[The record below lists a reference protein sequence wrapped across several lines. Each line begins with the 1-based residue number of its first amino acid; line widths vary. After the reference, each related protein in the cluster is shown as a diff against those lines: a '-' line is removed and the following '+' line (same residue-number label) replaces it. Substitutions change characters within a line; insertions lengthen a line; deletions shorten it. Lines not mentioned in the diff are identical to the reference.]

1 MILIADSGSTKTDW
15 AIVIGSTQPVVIKT
29 QGINPVHQSR
39 EEIVKVL
46 REEFVG
52 VMGSTPEVQKLR
64 SAAILTPEF
73 PMAVYFYGSG
83 VRPEMEPLM
92 QSLLKETFPQASV
105 IEAHSD
111 LLGAARALC
120 GRNEGIASIL
130 GTGANSCLY
139 DGNAIVDH
147 MPALGY
153 ILGDEGSG
161 AVLGKRFIH
170 DLYGGILSEEIKQ
183 TFERETKLN
192 LAEIIKRVYRE
203 PLANRFLA
211 SLSEF
216 ISAHLDDAGVR
227 TVVVRNFEDFLRL
240 HIKSY
245 HRSDLPVSF
254 VGSVAWHYQD
264 ELKEAAEHLH
274 FRIGTVLKTPMAGLI
289 HYHSQS
295 SF

>member
-1 MILIADSGSTKTDW
+1 
-15 AIVIGSTQPVVIKT
+15 
-29 QGINPVHQSR
+29 
-39 EEIVKVL
+39 
-46 REEFVG
+46 
-52 VMGSTPEVQKLR
+52 
-64 SAAILTPEF
+64 
-73 PMAVYFYGSG
+73 
-83 VRPEMEPLM
+83 
-92 QSLLKETFPQASV
+92 
-105 IEAHSD
+105 
-111 LLGAARALC
+111 
-120 GRNEGIASIL
+120 
-130 GTGANSCLY
+130 
-139 DGNAIVDH
+139 

-227 TVVVRNFEDFLRL
+227 AVVVRNFEDFLRL

-245 HRSDLPVSF
+245 NRSDLPVSF

-264 ELKEAAEHLH
+264 ELKEAAEHLNFH
-274 FRIGTVLKTPMAGLI
+274 IGTILKTPMAGLI
-289 HYHSQS
+289 RYHSQR
-295 SF
+295 

>member
-139 DGNAIVDH
+139 DGNAIADH
-147 MPALGY
+147 VPALGY

-161 AVLGKRFIH
+161 LVLGKRFIH

-227 TVVVRNFEDFLRL
+227 AVVVHNFEDFLRL

-245 HRSDLPVSF
+245 NRGDLPVSF
-254 VGSVAWHYQD
+254 VGSLAWHYQD

-274 FRIGTVLKTPMAGLI
+274 FRIGTILKTPMAGLI
-289 HYHSQS
+289 RYHSQR
-295 SF
+295 

>member
-15 AIVIGSTQPVVIKT
+15 AIVIGNTQPVVIKT

-39 EEIVKVL
+39 EQIVQIL

-52 VMGSTPEVQKLR
+52 IMGSTPEVQKLR

-73 PMAVYFYGSG
+73 PIAVYFYGSG

-111 LLGAARALC
+111 LLGAARSLF

-139 DGNAIVDH
+139 DGNGIVKN

-170 DLYGGILSEEIKQ
+170 DLYGGLLSEEIKG

-227 TVVVRNFEDFLRL
+227 AVVVRNFEDFLRL
-240 HIKSY
+240 HINPY
-245 HRSDLPVSF
+245 CRADLPVSF
-254 VGSVAWHYQD
+254 VGSVAWHFQ
-264 ELKEAAEHLH
+264 EQLREAAENLNFH
-274 FRIGTVLKTPMAGLI
+274 IGTILKTPMAGLI
-289 HYHSQS
+289 RYHSQS
-295 SF
+295 

>member
-170 DLYGGILSEEIKQ
+170 DLYGGVLSEEIKQ

-227 TVVVRNFEDFLRL
+227 AVVVRNFEDFLRL

-245 HRSDLPVSF
+245 NRSDLPVSF

-264 ELKEAAEHLH
+264 ELKEAAEHLNFH
-274 FRIGTVLKTPMAGLI
+274 IGTILKTPMAGLI
-289 HYHSQS
+289 RYHSQII
-295 SF
+295 